1 MHRANVPNN
10 FTSGNTLPSLLVWTT
25 EEQKQKFLVP
35 ILTAEKTCWNK
46 LTEPNGGADLAN
58 VQGTAVRDGDDWLLT
73 GEHVFVSGR
82 GKPGFLLGPMRTD
95 SEAPRHRNLGYF
107 MIPVPDWDPE
117 TGSTGLEGL
126 TIKEQDLLNG
136 HDQHNIILNDVRIAG
151 DHLIGGDHQGW
162 QVAGTTMES
171 EHGGRGR
178 AFPTDVPIENLIE
191 YVKETKVDGGYLGGD
206 PVLQQT
212 TAEAVIDS
220 HIQSLLVKRVYAM
233 YQSREEISWES
244 GVGNVHGREST
255 LRNERRI
262 RDVYGMYSL
271 LSSQDPSSPHGGRQ
285 EVNHRSRAGQNHAGG
300 STNIAKVV
308 LARRIG
314 VSRTREQAAPT
325 PSTATGHGS

>member
-1 MHRANVPNN
+1 M
-10 FTSGNTLPSLLVWTT
+10 W
-25 EEQKQKFLVP
+25 QKY
-35 ILTAEKTCWNK
+35 
-46 LTEPNGGADLAN
+46 TEPRSGADLASY
-58 VQGTAVRDGDDWLLT
+58 TSRAVRDGDDWLLT
-73 GEHVFVSGR
+73 GQNVFIS
-82 GKPGFLLGPMRTD
+82 GKPRPEWGVEGPDYLFGPMVTD
-95 SEAPRHRNLGYF
+95 DDAPRHRNMGYF
-107 MIPVPDWDPE
+107 MIPMPSE
-117 TGSTGLEGL
+117 GLEVR
-126 TIKEQDLLNG
+126 EMELLVG
-136 HDQHNIILNDVRIAG
+136 HDQHAIFMDNVRVPG

-314 VSRTREQAAPT
+314 ISRTQERPAPT
-325 PSTATGHGS
+325 PATATNLSV

>member
-1 MHRANVPNN
+1 MSPTTSPPATRCPLSCLDHGGAEAEVPC
-10 FTSGNTLPSLLVWTT
+10 
-25 EEQKQKFLVP
+25 P
-35 ILTAEKTCWNK
+35 ILTAELTCWNK

-82 GKPGFLLGPMRTD
+82 GEARLPPWPYEDRLGSAAAPEPGLLHDPGPG
-95 SEAPRHRNLGYF
+95 L
-107 MIPVPDWDPE
+107 DPE
-117 TGSTGLEGL
+117 TGSTGLDGL

-191 YVKETKVDGGYLGGD
+191 YVKETKIDGGYLGGD

-233 YQSREEISWES
+233 YQSREEISL
-244 GVGNVHGREST
+244 G
-255 LRNERRI
+255 ERR
-262 RDVYGMYSL
+262 RKRPRTRVHPAQREANTGRVWDVLL

-314 VSRTREQAAPT
+314 ISRTQERPAPT
-325 PSTATGHGS
+325 PATATNLSV